1 MIRPDTSERLR
12 TDIADAGLRGVWVTP
27 DGVADLPAMTGP
39 AMTGAYALSLRLA
52 HPVRLD
58 LPTIDATELP
68 PGWFVYAGSANGP
81 GGVRARL
88 ARHFRREK
96 RRHWHIDRLSVAASD
111 MAALAVAGGVE
122 CDLVARLLQAPMF
135 TMAAA
140 GFGSSD
146 CGRCAG
152 HLLRYHLNRNR

>member
-1 MIRPDTSERLR
+1 MITPDTPERLR
-12 TDIADAGLRGVWVTP
+12 TDIADAGLRGAWVTP
-27 DGVADLPAMTGP
+27 DGVADLPAMTG
-39 AMTGAYALSLRLA
+39 AYALILRLA

-58 LPTIDATELP
+58 LPTIDAAEIP
-68 PGWFVYAGSANGP
+68 PGWYVYAGSANGP

-88 ARHFRREK
+88 ARHFRRDK
-96 RRHWHIDRLSVAASD
+96 RRHWHVDRLSVAASD

-135 TMAAA
+135 TMAAV

-152 HLLRYHLNRNR
+152 HLLRYHLSRNR